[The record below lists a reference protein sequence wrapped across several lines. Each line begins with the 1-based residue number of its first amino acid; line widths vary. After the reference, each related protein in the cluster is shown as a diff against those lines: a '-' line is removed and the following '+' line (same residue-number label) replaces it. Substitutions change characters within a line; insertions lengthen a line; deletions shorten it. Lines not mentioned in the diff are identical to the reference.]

1 MANRVIGIMG
11 AMPEEIEGIA
21 ALLQNHQQVTEGGRI
36 YHTGQINGADVVLVF
51 SRWGKVAA
59 ASTVTHLILKYQITY
74 LYFTGVA
81 GGIHHDLN
89 IGDIVIA
96 TQLVQHDMD
105 ARPIMPQFEIPL
117 LGKTYFDADETLTRN
132 ALSAANTFTT
142 TETLTTHLGTETL
155 QRFGIT
161 TPKVVSGLIASGDKF
176 VSDNSYRTELLTK
189 LPDTLCVEM
198 EGAAVAQVCYEYA
211 IPFCIIRTISDS
223 ADEHAHFNFADFI
236 KQIAGIYSLNIIRI
250 IISA

>member
-11 AMPEEIEGIA
+11 AMPEEIEGVA
-21 ALLQNHQQVTEGGRI
+21 ALLQNHQQATEGGRV
-36 YHTGQINGADVVLVF
+36 YHSGLINNVSVVLVF

-59 ASTVTHLILKYQITY
+59 ASTVTHLILRYQITH

-81 GGIHHDLN
+81 GGIHNGLN

-105 ARPIMPQFEIPL
+105 ARPLMPQFEIPL
-117 LGKTYFDADETLTRN
+117 LGKTFFETSEILTQHALNAANSFTVPETLSKY
-132 ALSAANTFTT
+132 LDS
-142 TETLTTHLGTETL
+142 ETLL
-155 QRFGIT
+155 RFSISS
-161 TPKVVSGLIASGDKF
+161 PKVVTGTIASGDKF
-176 VSDNSYRTELLTK
+176 VSDNNYRNELLTK

-198 EGAAVAQVCYEYA
+198 EGAAVAQVCYEYQ

-223 ADEHAHFNFADFI
+223 ADEHAHFNFTDFI
-236 KQIAGIYSLNIIRI
+236 KQIAGTYSLNIV
-250 IISA
+250 SKLLHT